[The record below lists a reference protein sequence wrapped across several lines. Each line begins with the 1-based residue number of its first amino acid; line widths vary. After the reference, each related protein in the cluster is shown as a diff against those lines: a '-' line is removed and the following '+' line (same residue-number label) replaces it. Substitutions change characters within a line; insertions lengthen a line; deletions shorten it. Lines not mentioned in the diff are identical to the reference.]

1 MVARV
6 ITAAALL
13 AAASSVAAFGPSAR
27 VATRGG
33 PLRAQGEPK
42 ALTKDY
48 GPLVLTLAT
57 TGNINTKE
65 RNADLPCSPQEMA
78 DDVRSPAPPSFL
90 SARDPRPLIPPPPS
104 S

>member
-1 MVARV
+1 M
-6 ITAAALL
+6 
-13 AAASSVAAFGPSAR
+13 AAFGPSAR

-57 TGNINTKE
+57 TGNINTRE

-78 DDVRSPAPPSFL
+78 DDVRSPAPPSFRFG
-90 SARDPRPLIPPPPS
+90 ARPATVNPPPPPS